1 MLPTIKPSTLST
13 LLDAPFKSRKSLPAR
28 LEETKKIKSRFPS
41 KVPVVVERYRKEQ
54 ELPPLDKTKF
64 LVPEDISISQ
74 FSTIIRNRM
83 SIKPSQ
89 AFFLMVNK
97 KSMMTLSQSMA
108 EVYEQES
115 DEDGFLYMIYCS
127 QEGFGGGREE
137 EVVEEVV
144 EEDAVEDA
152 VEEDADQTE
161 AGRDSVSESAAESTS
176 TPHLSKPSSTS
187 TEKGSL

>member
-1 MLPTIKPSTLST
+1 MPTFMLPTIKPSTLST

-127 QEGFGGGREE
+127 QEGFGGGRGEEVEE
-137 EVVEEVV
+137 EVEERVV
-144 EEDAVEDA
+144 EEDAE
-152 VEEDADQTE
+152 QTE
-161 AGRDSVSESAAESTS
+161 AGRDSESESAAGSTS
-176 TPHLSKPSSTS
+176 TPHLSTPSS